1 MMDSRDFKEDSM
13 SLSVNTNIAAIEAY
27 NNLNATSNAMQ
38 TTIEQLSSGLQIQTA
53 ADNASGY
60 VISQGLQTQ
69 ANGLGVAINNG
80 QNAISVLQIATG
92 AMNQQ
97 VAILQKMNE
106 LATQAANAG
115 TANSNSLNAD
125 QQEFAALQNQ
135 LDQIANS
142 TSFGNQQLLNGSYS
156 NESFQIGAY
165 DSANDQVVV
174 SIGALTTG
182 ALGVASSAVSIGSA
196 SAAMAAMSAVQSAI
210 LAVASAEAN
219 VGAIQ
224 NQIQA
229 IVANDTV
236 SQQNVQAANSTLV
249 DTNMAQAMT
258 KFSSQQVLMQAGV
271 AMLSQAQALPQLILK
286 LLP

>member
-1 MMDSRDFKEDSM
+1 M
-13 SLSVNTNIAAIEAY
+13 SLSINTNIAAIDAY
-27 NNLNATSNAMQ
+27 NNLNNTSNAMQ
-38 TTIEQLSSGLQIQTA
+38 TTIQQLSSGLQIQTA

-80 QNAISVLQIATG
+80 QNAISVLQIASG

-97 VAILQKMNE
+97 VSILQRMNE
-106 LATQAANAG
+106 LATQAANQGA
-115 TANSNSLNAD
+115 TNPNSLAAD
-125 QQEFAALQNQ
+125 QQEFQALQNQ

-142 TSFGNQQLLNGSYS
+142 TSFGGTSLLTGSYT
-156 NESFQIGAY
+156 NQVFQIGAY
-165 DSANDQVVV
+165 ASTVDQVTV

-182 ALGVASSAVSIGSA
+182 ALSVAASGSYAISIGTV
-196 SAAMAAMSAVQSAI
+196 SAAISAMAAVQSAI
-210 LAVASAEAN
+210 MSVASVEAS
-219 VGAIQ
+219 VGAVQ

-229 IVANDTV
+229 VVANDTV
-236 SQQNVQAANSTLV
+236 GQQNVQAANSSLV

-258 KFSSQQVLMQAGV
+258 TFSSQQVLMQAGV

-286 LLP
+286 LIP

>member
-1 MMDSRDFKEDSM
+1 M

-60 VISQGLQTQ
+60 VISQGLETQ
-69 ANGLGVAINNG
+69 SNGLGVAINNG

-182 ALGVASSAVSIGSA
+182 ALGVSSASVSIGTA

>member
-1 MMDSRDFKEDSM
+1 M
-13 SLSVNTNIAAIEAY
+13 SLSVTTNIAAIEAY
-27 NNLNATSNAMQ
+27 NNLNQTNNEMQ
-38 TTIEQLSSGLQIQTA
+38 TTIQQLSSGYRIQTA

-60 VISQGLQTQ
+60 VISQGLQVQ

-80 QNAISVLQIATG
+80 QDAISVLQIASG

-97 VAILQKMNE
+97 IAILQRMNE

-115 TANSNSLNAD
+115 TSNTQSLSAD
-125 QQEFAALQNQ
+125 QQEFQALQNQ
-135 LDQIANS
+135 LDQIAGS
-142 TSFGNQQLLNGSYS
+142 TSFGGTSLLNGTYV

-165 DSANDQVVV
+165 ASSVDQVVV
-174 SIGALTTG
+174 SIQSLYSSS
-182 ALGVASSAVSIGSA
+182 LGVASSQISISTP
-196 SAAMAAMSAVQSAI
+196 SAALVAMSAVQSAI
-210 LAVASAEAN
+210 LAVASAEAAI
-219 VGAIQ
+219 GAVQ

-229 IVANDTV
+229 IVSNDTV
-236 SQQNVQAANSTLV
+236 GQQNVQSANSTLV

-258 KFSSQQVLMQAGV
+258 NFASQQVLMQAGV

>member
-1 MMDSRDFKEDSM
+1 MDSREFKEDSM

-53 ADNASGY
+53 ADNAAGY

-115 TANSNSLNAD
+115 TANTNSLNAD
-125 QQEFAALQNQ
+125 QQEFAALQSQ

-142 TSFGNQQLLNGSYS
+142 TSFGSQQLLNGSYS

-182 ALGVASSAVSIGSA
+182 ALGVSSADISISSA
-196 SAAMAAMSAVQSAI
+196 SYALAAMSAVQNAI

-219 VGAIQ
+219 IGAIQ

-258 KFSSQQVLMQAGV
+258 KFSSQQILMQAGV